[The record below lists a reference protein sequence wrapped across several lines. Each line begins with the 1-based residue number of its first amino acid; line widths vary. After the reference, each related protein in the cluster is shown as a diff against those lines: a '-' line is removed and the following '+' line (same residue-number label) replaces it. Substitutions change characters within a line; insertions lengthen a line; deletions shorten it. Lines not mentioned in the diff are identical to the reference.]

1 MADTATDRPGDS
13 DRCPCGSG
21 EQYGGC
27 CGPRLD
33 DSNPAPTAEAL
44 MRSRYTAFAVGDRD
58 HLLRSW
64 HQRTRPRRLSLDP
77 DQQWVSLQIFGTEA
91 GGLFDDTGTV
101 EFRAAYRRHGKPGV
115 LSECSRFARVNGKWF
130 YVDGDIE
137 S

>member
-1 MADTATDRPGDS
+1 MADTVTDRPGDS

-21 EQYGGC
+21 EQFGGC

-33 DSNPAPTAEAL
+33 DSSPAPTAEAL
-44 MRSRYTAFAVGDRD
+44 MRSRYTAFAIGDRD

-64 HQRTRPRRLSLDP
+64 HPRTRPRHLSLDP
-77 DQQWVSLQIFGTEA
+77 DQRWLSLQIFGTEA
-91 GGLFDDTGTV
+91 GGLFDDAGTV
-101 EFRAAYRRHGKPGV
+101 EFRAIYRIHGRRAV
-115 LSECSRFARVNGKWF
+115 LTECSRFARVNGRWL